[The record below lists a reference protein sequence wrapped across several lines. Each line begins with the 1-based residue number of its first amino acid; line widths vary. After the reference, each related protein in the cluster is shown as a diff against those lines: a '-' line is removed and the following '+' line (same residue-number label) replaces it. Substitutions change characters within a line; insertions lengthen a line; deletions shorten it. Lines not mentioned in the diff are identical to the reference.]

1 MNTNSAQTAIIKKAN
16 WVRGERLVFR
26 NVDGSDAE
34 FIFALRTDA
43 EISKYLSKIAPS
55 IQKQMEWLESYKT
68 ADDQA
73 YFIIETS
80 HGEKIGTLRFYDPK
94 GTSLTWGSW
103 IIKSGFP
110 ASFAVES
117 ALMAWHYAFYT
128 LDFDSCHFDII
139 KGNESVQKFN
149 VRFGAK
155 RVGETDEAFLYIL
168 KKQDIEPVL
177 LRHRKLLPNSIKVQ
191 FMEDFPT
198 TIVDTPY
205 VSSRFPIHR

>member
-26 NVDGSDAE
+26 NVVGSDAE

-80 HGEKIGTLRFYDPK
+80 HGE
-94 GTSLTWGSW
+94 
-103 IIKSGFP
+103 
-110 ASFAVES
+110 
-117 ALMAWHYAFYT
+117 
-128 LDFDSCHFDII
+128 
-139 KGNESVQKFN
+139 
-149 VRFGAK
+149 
-155 RVGETDEAFLYIL
+155 
-168 KKQDIEPVL
+168 
-177 LRHRKLLPNSIKVQ
+177 
-191 FMEDFPT
+191 
-198 TIVDTPY
+198 
-205 VSSRFPIHR
+205 